1 MSLTIG
7 AGFAAG
13 VAASDWILNYQKKQY
28 EDRISELET
37 CLSKLNAHYETLQS
51 YRNEI
56 CNFWESYE
64 ALHYGKLLDI
74 EIRAVY
80 NAQEQVKH
88 DIEANKE
95 IIAGMK
101 DTTTLI
107 VEKVADIA
115 STLGALDIK

>member
-7 AGFAAG
+7 SGIAAG
-13 VAASDWILNYQKKQY
+13 IAAGDWVLNYTKKQY
-28 EDRISELET
+28 EYKVSELET
-37 CLSKLNAHYETLQS
+37 YLRKLSAHYETLQS

-56 CNFWESYE
+56 CNFWESDE
-64 ALHYGKLLDI
+64 ALQYGKLLDI

-80 NAQEQVKH
+80 NAQEMVKH
-88 DIEANKE
+88 DIEAYKE

-101 DTTTLI
+101 DTTTII

>member
-7 AGFAAG
+7 SGIAAG
-13 VAASDWILNYQKKQY
+13 IAAGDWVLNYTKKQY
-28 EDRISELET
+28 EYKVSELET
-37 CLSKLNAHYETLQS
+37 YLRKLSAHYETLQS

-56 CNFWESYE
+56 CNFWESDE

-80 NAQEQVKH
+80 NAQEMVKH
-88 DIEANKE
+88 DIEALKE
-95 IIAGMK
+95 VIAGMK
-101 DTTTLI
+101 DTTTII

>member
-7 AGFAAG
+7 SAIGAG

-56 CNFWESYE
+56 CNFWESDE

-80 NAQEQVKH
+80 NAQEMVKH

>member
-7 AGFAAG
+7 SAIGAG
-13 VAASDWILNYQKKQY
+13 VAASDWVLNYTKKQY
-28 EDRISELET
+28 EYKISELET
-37 CLSKLNAHYETLQS
+37 YLSKLNAHYETLQS

-56 CNFWESYE
+56 CNFWESDE
-64 ALHYGKLLDI
+64 ALQYGKLLDI

-80 NAQEQVKH
+80 NAQEMVKH
-88 DIEANKE
+88 DIEALKE

-101 DTTTLI
+101 DTTTII
-107 VEKVADIA
+107 VDKIADIA

>member
-7 AGFAAG
+7 AGFGAG

-56 CNFWESYE
+56 SNFWESDE

-80 NAQEQVKH
+80 NAQEMVKH
-88 DIEANKE
+88 DIEAYKE

>member
-7 AGFAAG
+7 AGINAG

-56 CNFWESYE
+56 SNFWESDE
-64 ALHYGKLLDI
+64 ALHYGKLLDVQ
-74 EIRAVY
+74 IRAVY